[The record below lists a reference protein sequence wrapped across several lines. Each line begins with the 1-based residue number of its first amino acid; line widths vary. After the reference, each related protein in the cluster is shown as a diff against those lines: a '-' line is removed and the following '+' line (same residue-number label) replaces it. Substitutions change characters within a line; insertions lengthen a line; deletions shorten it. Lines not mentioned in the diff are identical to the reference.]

1 MRCQLDKCSIFL
13 FQHIVAIQFF
23 FAVDLVE
30 EWRRLNQVRLGFK
43 AMVAGASPRSA
54 APVPPGSSFC
64 IPRRDYAAVESAQL
78 AMEKMGCGD
87 MMDDKE
93 EEDKQGK
100 LVDEDDYD
108 EGERMQDLQRA
119 GIVGFP

>member
-1 MRCQLDKCSIFL
+1 MCDD
-13 FQHIVAIQFF
+13 A
-23 FAVDLVE
+23 AVDLVE
-30 EWRRLNQVRLGFK
+30 EWRRLNQLRLGFK
-43 AMVAGASPRSA
+43 AAVAGASPRSA

-87 MMDDKE
+87 GGLLDDKE
-93 EEDKQGK
+93 EEERQGK

-108 EGERMQDLQRA
+108 EGERMQDLQKA
-119 GIVGFP
+119 GIVGFH